1 MYKKAAQ
8 MQLRFQFRGLISV
21 EDLFLLKMEQLDAIY
36 RDLKQEQGDVSVGLM
51 QKRTKED
58 EILALKLEI
67 VEDVYNTKQEEAD
80 ERKAAADRKAQKAR
94 IMEIIADKQDEDLK
108 GKSLEDLQEMLDNL

>member
-1 MYKKAAQ
+1 M
-8 MQLRFQFRGLISV
+8 
-21 EDLFLLKMEQLDAIY
+21 
-36 RDLKQEQGDVSVGLM
+36 
-51 QKRTKED
+51 
-58 EILALKLEI
+58 
-67 VEDVYNTKQEEAD
+67 YNTKQEEAD